1 MGAQGAQ
8 ELCVLVALP
17 ISSLL
22 LLGTMAF
29 LWGTLNKY
37 SSLTLCDLCLSGFLF
52 VCLCFVCIYVSTV
65 CMCVIPTEAR
75 RGHWTSKNWSY

>member
-1 MGAQGAQ
+1 M
-8 ELCVLVALP
+8 LVALP

-37 SSLTLCDLCLSGFLF
+37 SSLMLCALGLSGFLF
-52 VCLCFVCIYVSTV
+52 VYVLSAF
-65 CMCVIPTEAR
+65 M
-75 RGHWTSKNWSY
+75 